1 MKAKNRFRLEI
12 EDMIE
17 SDNLSGLLKKAGELH
32 GHHCNYLA
40 YGVIAGLYGIKK
52 LGITN
57 TGMEEIIAVVETNN
71 CFADGVQMVTGC
83 SFGNNALIYRD
94 YGKTAVTISKRNDQ
108 AIRLVLNPE
117 FEDSREKEYPEAYE
131 MFNKF
136 IARREQGSPEDY
148 AKLMTSFAEI
158 SVKELNIPAED
169 MFWIKQKEIDIP
181 SFAPIFESIKCVKCG
196 ENVLI
201 SRALKIRGE
210 YYCIPCLNE
219 EFYEMNGSGIVPKKD
234 KRILNKKK

>member
-1 MKAKNRFRLEI
+1 MIAKNKFRLEV

-17 SDNLSGLLKKAGELH
+17 SNNLSGLLKRAGELH

-57 TGMEEIIAVVETNN
+57 TGMEEIIAIVETNN

-94 YGKTAVTISKRNDQ
+94 YGKTAATISKRDGQ
-108 AIRLVLNPE
+108 AIRFVLKPE

-131 MFNKF
+131 IFNKL
-136 IARREQGSPEDY
+136 IVRREQASPEDY
-148 AKLMTSFAEI
+148 ARLMMLFAEM
-158 SVKELNIPAED
+158 SAKELHVPAEE
-169 MFWIKQKEIDIP
+169 MFWIKQEKIEIP
-181 SFAPIFESIKCVKCG
+181 SFAPIFESVKCRKCG
-196 ENVLI
+196 ENVMI
-201 SRALKIRGE
+201 SKAIKTKGE
-210 YYCIPCLNE
+210 YYCIACVNK
-219 EFYEMNGSGIVPKKD
+219 EFFELNGSGIVRLKS
-234 KRILNKKK
+234 

>member
-1 MKAKNRFRLEI
+1 MKAKNRFRLEV

-17 SDNLSGLLKKAGELH
+17 SDNLSRLLKKAGELH

-40 YGVIAGLYGIKK
+40 YGIIAGLYVIKK

-57 TGMEEIIAVVETNN
+57 TGMEEIIAIVETNN

-94 YGKTAVTISKRNDQ
+94 YGKTAVTISKRNGQ
-108 AIRLVLNPE
+108 AIRLVLNPK
-117 FEDSREKEYPEAYE
+117 FEDSREKEYPKAYE

-158 SVKELNIPAED
+158 SEKELHVPAEE
-169 MFWIKQKEIDIP
+169 MFWIKQEEIDIP

-196 ENVLI
+196 ENVMI
-201 SRALKIRGE
+201 SKAIKRRGK

-219 EFYEMNGSGIVPKKD
+219 EFYELNGSGIVMRKGD
-234 KRILNKKK
+234 SNL